1 MAEASQN
8 QRIATWIVSGLLTAL
23 YLFAG
28 GMKLYGPP
36 EVVENFTRYGHS
48 DGFRVF
54 IGAAEVSG
62 AIGLWIPRLAF
73 WAAAGLFVIMLG
85 AVYTHVTNAENP
97 IGPIVAAAL
106 LAYIAWARRPTAL
119 FLS

>member
-1 MAEASQN
+1 MAESS
-8 QRIATWIVSGLLTAL
+8 RTRSIVLWVLSGLLTAM

-28 GMKLYGPP
+28 GMKLSGNQ
-36 EVVENFTRYGHS
+36 EVVANFMRYGHS
-48 DGFRVF
+48 DAFRLF

-73 WAAAGLFVIMLG
+73 WAAIGLIIIMLG
-85 AVYTHVTNAENP
+85 AVYTHVTNGENP
-97 IGPIVAAAL
+97 VGPIVFAL
-106 LAYIAWARRPTAL
+106 VLAYVANVRKGSAL